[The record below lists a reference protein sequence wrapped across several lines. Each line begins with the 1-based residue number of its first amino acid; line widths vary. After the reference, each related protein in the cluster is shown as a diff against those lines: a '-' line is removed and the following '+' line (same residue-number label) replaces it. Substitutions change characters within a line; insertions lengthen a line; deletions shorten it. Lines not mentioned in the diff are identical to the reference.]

1 MASGLGVLIGGRFRL
16 VAPIGQGGMGRVW
29 RGHDEFLDRDV
40 AVKEV
45 LLPPHL
51 SEAERSELVERTTR
65 EGRSAGRLSH
75 PGVVTIYDV
84 VEHEGAPWIVMEY
97 IAGRSLAAELAERGR
112 LPWQQVA
119 VIGAKIA
126 DALAHAHAVGVV
138 HRDLKPD
145 NMLLSGDRVVL
156 TDFGIAWMTGATSR
170 LTGTGTVVGTP
181 QYMAPEQLEGR
192 AVGPAADMWSLGA
205 TLYTAVEGQPPFD
218 GPSMTALMTAILT
231 RDPQPPAHAG
241 PLTTVLARLLTKNPA
256 RRLDASAVALELTQ
270 DMAYQPTTGSPAAP
284 PAAPAAPPPMG
295 YRPRPP
301 AEQNAARNG
310 GGYPATSRSGIQQPE
325 TLQPGALQPGALPP
339 GNGRPPAFP
348 AADDVITMGPGQAG
362 GGGRRN
368 GLLLAAGSIV
378 AVIAVVAGLFAA
390 RGIIRHNHAGS
401 GVTGAGPGT
410 GTAVFK
416 DGVLRAVTTVPARTL
431 NAVGPGSVTVSGAL
445 NGVPGAPL
453 RKGGKPAVFYD
464 GAEYC
469 PYCATERWA
478 MIVAL
483 SRFGTFHGL
492 TTIRSSAT
500 DAPPSIPTWTFHGA
514 KYTSR
519 YLTFTAVEETGNVAD
534 GSGSYPR
541 LQVPTAEEKA
551 LIAKYDGSGPTAGSI
566 PFIDYGN
573 KYVQVGDLPGFLPTD
588 LEGQTWV
595 QIAASLKNPANP
607 TAQAVDGAANWT
619 TAAICALTKN
629 QPSTACT
636 PTVIALEVKL

>member
-16 VAPIGQGGMGRVW
+16 VASIGQGGMGRVW

-45 LLPPHL
+45 LLPAHL

-65 EGRSAGRLSH
+65 EGRSAGRLNH

-84 VEHEGAPWIVMEY
+84 VEHDGAPWIVMEY
-97 IAGRSLAAELAERGR
+97 IAGRSLAAEIAERGR
-112 LPWQQVA
+112 LPWHQVA
-119 VIGAKIA
+119 VIGAQIA

-145 NMLLSGDRVVL
+145 NVLLSGNRVIL
-156 TDFGIAWMTGATSR
+156 TDFGIARMTDATSR

-192 AVGPAADMWSLGA
+192 TVGPAADMWSLGA

-218 GPSMTALMTAILT
+218 GPSVTALMTAILT
-231 RDPQPPAHAG
+231 RDPRPPAHAG
-241 PLTTVLARLLTKNPA
+241 PLTAVLARLLTKNPTL
-256 RRLDASAVALELTQ
+256 RLDASAAALELTQ
-270 DMAYQPTTGSPAAP
+270 DMAYQPVTG
-284 PAAPAAPPPMG
+284 APAAAPHL
-295 YRPRPP
+295 
-301 AEQNAARNG
+301 
-310 GGYPATSRSGIQQPE
+310 PATPQPPSPQPGTVPSGIGRSYDF
-325 TLQPGALQPGALPP
+325 PGPP
-339 GNGRPPAFP
+339 
-348 AADDVITMGPGQAG
+348 DVITMGPPRTA
-362 GGGRRN
+362 GGRRN

-378 AVIAVVAGLFAA
+378 AVMVVVAGLFVA
-390 RGIIRHNHAGS
+390 RGIIRHNRTGPAAAAGV
-401 GVTGAGPGT
+401 GQGT

-416 DGVLRAVTTVPARTL
+416 GIVVREVTTVPVRTL
-431 NAVGPGSVTVSGAL
+431 NAVGPGSVQAVSGTI

-453 RKGGKPAVFYD
+453 RKDGKPVVFYD

-469 PYCATERWA
+469 PYCATERWT

-483 SRFGTFHGL
+483 SRFGTFRGL
-492 TTIRSSAT
+492 TPIKSSAT
-500 DAPPSIPTWTFHGA
+500 DTPASIATWTFHGS

-534 GSGSYPR
+534 SSGAYPTIE
-541 LQVPTAEEKA
+541 VPTAAQKA

-573 KYVQVGDLPGFLPTD
+573 KWIQVGDLPGFLPTD
-588 LEGQTWV
+588 LEGQTWA
-595 QIAASLKNPANP
+595 QIASSLKNPASP

-619 TAAICALTKN
+619 TAAICTLTNN

-636 PTVIALEVKL
+636 PAVIALEARL